1 MNKILIVEDDEGIQ
15 TALKEMLV
23 ERGFRIETCGDGAE
37 AIATIKKSPPDLML
51 LDLGLPNIS
60 GESVCKEA
68 HKLYPNLPIIILT
81 AKNQTADV
89 VNGLTIGAVDYVA
102 KPFEIDELLAR
113 IKVRLKLGES
123 ETLQAGDL
131 QMNTK
136 TMEVTRKGKPIALT
150 PHEFHLLEYLLINK
164 GAVLTRE
171 MILNKVWQYSYDV
184 DSRVV
189 DVYIGYLRKKID
201 GETKQPLIS
210 SLRGFGYTIKAE

>member
-15 TALKEMLV
+15 SALKDMLT
-23 ERGFRIETCGDGAE
+23 ERGFRIETSNDGAK
-37 AIATIKKSPPDLML
+37 AITMIKQSPPDLIL

-60 GESVCKEA
+60 GETVCKEV
-68 HKLYPNLPIIILT
+68 HKLYPDLPIIILT
-81 AKNQTADV
+81 ARNQTADV

-113 IKVRLKLGES
+113 IKVRLKQGSYEILE
-123 ETLQAGDL
+123 AGDL
-131 QMNTK
+131 HMNTK
-136 TMEVTRKGKPIALT
+136 TMEVMRSGKPITLT
-150 PHEFHLLEYLLINK
+150 PHEFHLLEYLLVNK
-164 GAVLTRE
+164 GSVLTRE

-201 GETKQPLIS
+201 AEAKKPLIA
-210 SLRGFGYTIKAE
+210 SLRGFGYTIKE